1 MKIFFKTN
9 FRYSVV
15 FCLVLSVLWLTGCG
29 KPEKEVNT
37 NFLIETSLIKI
48 SSSEFAEELDLKKAA
63 YPYDIKE
70 NQKEYN
76 EMVIHLVKILSEEIV
91 LLSAASDKQIII
103 TDQEIAS
110 AEKEF
115 KKDYPEDSFEQ
126 ILLENAISYPLWKER
141 FKKNM
146 IMEKLIDQEL
156 TQKII
161 ITPEDIVEFY
171 NIHNVQ
177 TTQKSDNK
185 AIILNKIKNEKELV
199 TRLRLQKTQ
208 ESYDKW
214 IQKFYKMYPVE
225 ISEDKLKD
233 FLLDVNKNKEDKNA
247 KKN

>member
-1 MKIFFKTN
+1 MKYFLKISFKN
-9 FRYSVV
+9 SII
-15 FCLVLSVLWLTGCG
+15 FCLVLSILWLTGCG
-29 KPEKEVNT
+29 KPEKEVNPQ
-37 NFLIETSLIKI
+37 FLIKTPLIEI

-91 LLSAASDKQIII
+91 LLSAAADKQIII
-103 TDQEIAS
+103 TDQEITS

-156 TQKII
+156 KQKII

-171 NIHNVQ
+171 NIHNVK
-177 TTQKSDNK
+177 TTQNSDNS
-185 AIILNKIKNEKELV
+185 AMILNKIKNEKELV

-208 ESYDKW
+208 KNYDKW
-214 IQKFYKMYPVE
+214 IQNLYKMYPVE
-225 ISEDKLKD
+225 INKDKLKV
-233 FLLDVNKNKEDKNA
+233 FLLDVNKDKEDKNA
-247 KKN
+247 KEN

>member
-1 MKIFFKTN
+1 M
-9 FRYSVV
+9 
-15 FCLVLSVLWLTGCG
+15 TGCG
-29 KPEKEVNT
+29 KSEKEVN
-37 NFLIETSLIKI
+37 NSFLIETSLIKI

-63 YPYDIKE
+63 YPYDIKK
-70 NQKEYN
+70 NPSEYN

-91 LLSAASDKQIII
+91 LLSAAADKQIIV
-103 TDQEIAS
+103 TDQEIDS

-171 NIHNVQ
+171 TNNNIK
-177 TTQKSDNK
+177 TTQKSDSN
-185 AIILNKIKNEKELV
+185 AMVLNKINNEKELI
-199 TRLRLQKTQ
+199 TRLRLQMTQ
-208 ESYDKW
+208 ENYNKW
-214 IQKFYKMYPVE
+214 IQDLYKIYPVE
-225 ISEDKLKD
+225 IKKDKLQD
-233 FLLDVNKNKEDKNA
+233 FLLNVNKDKEDKNA
-247 KKN
+247 KEN